1 MTPMK
6 ALLAGGAVAA
16 MTAFSYAAVSAAPG
30 GTTPGGDEAAA
41 QRPAH
46 SHVMKARGE
55 GGRGHHARDCGAR
68 AGGYMERQV
77 NVIEGLMEFTS
88 EQKAAW
94 TELKTAMDA
103 GKETMKK
110 ACEARKDQEKPKN
123 AVERFDRFETAMSTR
138 LEIMRSIKP
147 SFEKFYATLSEK
159 QQKAVDGLFARGH
172 RMHRGHRG

>member
-1 MTPMK
+1 MTRMK
-6 ALLAGGAVAA
+6 ALLAGSAVAA
-16 MTAFSYAAVSAAPG
+16 VTALSFAAVSAAPG
-30 GTTPGGDEAAA
+30 QAPSGDEAAA
-41 QRPAH
+41 ARPGYH
-46 SHVMKARGE
+46 HVHKMRGE
-55 GGRGHHARDCGAR
+55 GHGGRDCGAR

-77 NVIEGLMEFTS
+77 NVIEGLMEFS
-88 EQKAAW
+88 PAQKAAW